1 LRYLI
6 VSDMHGNADAF
17 AAVLEQTA
25 AEDFDVTLVLGD
37 LVGYG
42 AAPNEVVRQ
51 VRGLTGT
58 VHVVRGNHDKV
69 VAGIDSGEYF
79 NQAARTAA
87 NWTTAEL
94 TQDNLRYVLE
104 LPQGPVAIRDGL
116 TICHGS
122 PLDED
127 AYVFSELDAYEIFAL
142 HRAPVTF
149 FGHTHVP
156 SIFLTHNGQIQVL
169 ALRGQGSLTLEPGAR
184 YLINPGSIGQPRD
197 RDARAAYM
205 TYDEDERLLHW
216 FRVDYPIETA
226 QRRIMEAGLPSL
238 LAERLEIGV

>member
-1 LRYLI
+1 
-6 VSDMHGNADAF
+6 MHGNADAF

-25 AEDFDVTLVLGD
+25 SEAFDATLVLGD

-42 AAPNEVVRQ
+42 AAPNQVVEQVRQ
-51 VRGLTGT
+51 LEGT
-58 VHVVRGNHDKV
+58 VYTVRGNHDKV

-87 NWTTAEL
+87 TWTAEEL
-94 TQDNLRYVLE
+94 TSENLRYVLE
-104 LPQGPVAIRDGL
+104 LPRGPVAVDADL

-127 AYVFSELDAYEIFAL
+127 AYVFSELDAYEIFSI
-142 HRAPVTF
+142 HRSPVTF

-156 SIFLTHNGQIQVL
+156 SVFLTNKGQIQVL
-169 ALRGQGSLTLEPGAR
+169 ALRGQGSMTLQADAR
-184 YLINPGSIGQPRD
+184 YLINPGSVGQPRD

-205 TYDEDERLLHW
+205 TYDDEARVVRW
-216 FRVDYPIETA
+216 FRAEYPVETA
-226 QRRIMEAGLPSL
+226 QRRIVEAGLPSL